1 MLKYGEGRRAT
12 EFSADAMKL
21 MESRWSEIKPAA
33 FRNSTELELE
43 TVSNL
48 LESAQPKTLETF
60 RIN

>member
-1 MLKYGEGRRAT
+1 
-12 EFSADAMKL
+12 MKL

>member
-1 MLKYGEGRRAT
+1 MLKYGRDVALRSLARDT
-12 EFSADAMKL
+12 MKL